1 MLKKILVPIAFSKY
15 SESIL
20 DYALKLAKP
29 HGAKLLIVN
38 VISEKSLEAV
48 EKISSHGY
56 KIDGDKYV
64 ATIQKERIALLEG
77 MIERLTMDDDDY
89 DYRLLAGDPA
99 MELLRLILD
108 EEVDLVVMGTKT
120 RELRHIF
127 TGSVAERMFRRCP
140 VPILSYRGGDVA
152 KQLRSRVRKDI
163 DH

>member
-1 MLKKILVPIAFSKY
+1 MLKKILVPIAFSDY

-20 DYALKLAKP
+20 DYAQRLAKP

-64 ATIQKERIALLEG
+64 ATIQKERTALLEEIVEKLG
-77 MIERLTMDDDDY
+77 MDDDAY

-99 MELLRLILD
+99 TELLRLILD
-108 EEVDLVVMGTKT
+108 EEIDLVVMGTKT

-127 TGSVAERMFRRCP
+127 TGSVAERLFRRCP

-152 KQLRSRVRKDI
+152 KQLHRRAQRDI

>member
-1 MLKKILVPIAFSKY
+1 MLKKILVPIAFSSY

-20 DYALKLAKP
+20 DYALRLAKP
-29 HGAKLLIVN
+29 YGAKLLIVN

-64 ATIQKERIALLEG
+64 ATIQEERIALFEG
-77 MIERLTMDDDDY
+77 MVERLGMADDAY
-89 DYRLLAGDPA
+89 DYKLLAGDPA
-99 MELLRLILD
+99 MELLRLVLD
-108 EEVDLVVMGTKT
+108 EKVDLVIMGTKT

-152 KQLRSRVRKDI
+152 KQLRQRAQKDI
-163 DH
+163 DQ

>member
-1 MLKKILVPIAFSKY
+1 MLKKILVPIAFSSY

-20 DYALKLAKP
+20 DYALNLARP

-64 ATIQKERIALLEG
+64 ATIQKERLDLLEG
-77 MIERLTMDDDDY
+77 MIERLGMDDDAY
-89 DYRLLAGDPA
+89 DYRLLVGDPA

-108 EEVDLVVMGTKT
+108 EEIDLVIMGTKT

-140 VPILSYRGGDVA
+140 VPVLSYRGGDVA
-152 KQLRSRVRKDI
+152 KQLRHRARKDI